1 MQGES
6 SLDYE
11 DALKPGAPV
20 EAIDQIYSRIFRE
33 LRPRTPLE
41 KVSVMYRRFVNV
53 NSSIRYRA
61 GTLEVKL
68 SDLLAGAPTPVKE
81 ALARILLGK
90 LFRKPAAPAEV
101 HRYRQYLN
109 QKEIRRQIQL
119 VRQIRGRKHISGPE
133 GKVFNL
139 ADVFQRL
146 NMKYFSGLLAQPDL
160 GWSLGRSRS
169 MLGHFDPSHNAIII
183 SRVFDE
189 PSVPDFALDYVM
201 FHEMLHLQYPV
212 DHSKSRRCVHT
223 KEFREAE
230 RRFPNWKEAKEAL
243 KRLR

>member
-1 MQGES
+1 MS
-6 SLDYE
+6 
-11 DALKPGAPV
+11 PGAPV
-20 EAIDQIYSRIFRE
+20 EAIDQIYSRVFRE
-33 LRPRTPLE
+33 LRPRTPLV
-41 KVSVMYRRFVNV
+41 KVSVIYRRFVNV
-53 NSSIRYRA
+53 NSSIRFLA

-68 SDLLAGAPTPVKE
+68 SDLLAGAPATVKE

-90 LFRKPAAPAEV
+90 LFRKPATPAEV

-133 GKVFNL
+133 GRIYNL
-139 ADVFQRL
+139 AQVFQRL
-146 NMKYFSGLLAQPDL
+146 NAEYFSGLLAQPDL

-169 MLGHFDPSHNAIII
+169 LLGHFDPSHNAIII

-189 PSVPDFALDYVM
+189 PSVPEFALDYVM

-230 RRFPNWKEAKEAL
+230 RRFPRWMEAKEAL